1 MAENREAIT
10 SKVIEIAER
19 VGASAGI
26 EIVDVQILGGGAARL
41 LRIYIDR
48 LPGSIHRSSDA
59 IDRPSDAIDRPSDAI
74 DRPSDA
80 IDRPSDAIDRP
91 SGAIDRPSGSASAP
105 SIPTDETAVT
115 AEKPGGVT
123 LADCEFISQNVGTI
137 LDVEDVIPGSRYTL
151 EVSSPGVERK
161 LTKPRDFE
169 RFVGQ
174 KVKIA
179 LRKPVENQRTWIG
192 AMTRFAEGMITLEP
206 SPGRI
211 VQFPLD
217 QVEKANLKFEW

>member
-1 MAENREAIT
+1 MADGNREAIT
-10 SKVIEIAER
+10 NKVTQIAER

-26 EIVDVQILGGGAARL
+26 EIVDVQMLGGGGARL

-48 LPGSIHRSSDA
+48 PSGS
-59 IDRPSDAIDRPSDAI
+59 IDRPASSIDRASTPVE
-74 DRPSDA
+74 RPA
-80 IDRPSDAIDRP
+80 EEVGQTR
-91 SGAIDRPSGSASAP
+91 
-105 SIPTDETAVT
+105 TA
-115 AEKPGGVT
+115 AESPGGVT

-137 LDVEDVIPGSRYTL
+137 LDIEDVIPGQRYTL

-174 KVKIA
+174 KVKVA
-179 LRKPVENQRTWIG
+179 LRQPVENQRTWVG
-192 AMTRFAEGMITLEP
+192 ALASFAEGMITLEP
-206 SPGRI
+206 SPGRSI
-211 VQFPLD
+211 RFPLD